1 MSLKNMALHVQIV
14 GWLFIV
20 SSAATLL
27 LGLLSFFVL
36 PAIGFISGDET
47 AVSVLGA
54 IGLIGAFFFV
64 LLAVPGLIAG
74 WGRIRQR
81 PWARILALLLAVFQ
95 VFEFPLG
102 TALAVY
108 AFWVLLQD
116 SADAYFTTVAGVQ

>member
-1 MSLKNMALHVQIV
+1 MSLKNMSLHVQIV
-14 GWLFIV
+14 GWLFII

-27 LGLLSFFVL
+27 LGLLSLFVL
-36 PAIGFISGDET
+36 PAIGFISGDQT
-47 AVSVLGA
+47 AVSVLGT
-54 IGLIGAFFFV
+54 IGINGALFFM

-74 WGRIRQR
+74 WGLIKGR

-116 SADAYFTTVAGVQ
+116 SADTYFTTVAGVQ